1 MVMYIGRWN
10 QWHVLALLHSWSRP
24 QRRNEPRSRSSVALP
39 LGINGEESGAAPG
52 YRDSGEQNR
61 FGDMN
66 GVGNNGYSWSAAT
79 RGIYGQDL
87 LFKVTWLYPSFAN
100 DSRAYGFQL
109 RCLSE

>member
-1 MVMYIGRWN
+1 
-10 QWHVLALLHSWSRP
+10 
-24 QRRNEPRSRSSVALP
+24 
-39 LGINGEESGAAPG
+39 
-52 YRDSGEQNR
+52 
-61 FGDMN
+61 MN

-87 LFKVTWLYPSFAN
+87 LFKVTWLYPNFAN

>member
-1 MVMYIGRWN
+1 
-10 QWHVLALLHSWSRP
+10 
-24 QRRNEPRSRSSVALP
+24 
-39 LGINGEESGAAPG
+39 
-52 YRDSGEQNR
+52 
-61 FGDMN
+61 MN
-66 GVGNNGYSWSAAT
+66 GVGNNGYSWSAST